1 MPARTELCGRACGIL
16 WELFPCRRRSVS
28 VDLDYRSRDHRV
40 EFFAEATIPLLF
52 LLREG
57 LILLYKA
64 LPFFKKLQISENQAE
79 RISQTRKQGDTK

>member
-1 MPARTELCGRACGIL
+1 M
-16 WELFPCRRRSVS
+16 S